1 MKLLLDQNLS
11 FRLVEPLQDTYPDT
25 TQVRLV
31 SLEHAGDRTVW
42 EYARE
47 HGFVIVTKDSDFHEL
62 SLLAGPPPK
71 VIWLRVGNAPTRAV
85 LELLTGRADEL
96 YDALGR
102 DDVYYVELY

>member
-11 FRLVEPLQDTYPDT
+11 FRLVEPLQDAYPDT

-31 SLEHAGDRTVW
+31 GLEHADDQAVW
-42 EYARE
+42 EYARQ
-47 HGFVIVTKDSDFHEL
+47 HDFVIVTKDSDFHEL

-71 VIWLRVGNAPTRAV
+71 VIWLRVGNVPTNAV
-85 LELLTGRADEL
+85 LELLTSRADEL

-102 DDVYYVELY
+102 DDVYYVELH